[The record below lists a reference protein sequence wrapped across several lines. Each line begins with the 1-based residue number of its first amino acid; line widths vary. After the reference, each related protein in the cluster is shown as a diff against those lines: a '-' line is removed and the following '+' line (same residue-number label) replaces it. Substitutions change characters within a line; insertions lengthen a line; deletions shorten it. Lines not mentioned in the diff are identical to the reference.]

1 MTTPKNGTTAVEV
14 TAPVTAASIATSD
27 RAVAESPSIEP
38 TRSRVEPDEAPAL
51 EPTQTAEEEITQAIQ
66 VLSALATLKL
76 KTQESKDQSLEVLRK
91 IESLF
96 KLEEPISP
104 QDLEELKTG
113 FKTLNKFALAV
124 NQYYETKT
132 RAEDAKKVLDAIL
145 GSFKRS
151 AN

>member
-1 MTTPKNGTTAVEV
+1 MTTPKNGIKAVDV
-14 TAPVTAASIATSD
+14 AAPESAGVALAAD
-27 RAVAESPSIEP
+27 
-38 TRSRVEPDEAPAL
+38 EPDEAVHS
-51 EPTQTAEEEITQAIQ
+51 TQETAASTASKVTHTAEEEITQAIQ
-66 VLSALATLKL
+66 VLSNLATLKL

-104 QDLEELKTG
+104 QDLDELKTG

-132 RAEDAKKVLDAIL
+132 KAEDAKKVLDAIL
-145 GSFKRS
+145 GSFKSS
-151 AN
+151 AS

>member
-1 MTTPKNGTTAVEV
+1 MTTPKNGTAAIEV
-14 TAPVTAASIATSD
+14 TAPATASVAPPN
-27 RAVAESPSIEP
+27 RAVDEPVSPP
-38 TRSRVEPDEAPAL
+38 VKAVEVSETKLTP
-51 EPTQTAEEEITQAIQ
+51 TAEEEITQAIQ
-66 VLSALATLKL
+66 VLSTLATLKL
-76 KTQESKDQSLEVLRK
+76 KTQESKDQSLVVLRK

-104 QDLEELKTG
+104 EDLEELKTG

-132 RAEDAKKVLDAIL
+132 KAEDAKKVLDAIL
-145 GSFKRS
+145 GNFKSS

>member
-1 MTTPKNGTTAVEV
+1 MTTPKNGIKAADVAVSE
-14 TAPVTAASIATSD
+14 TLS
-27 RAVAESPSIEP
+27 
-38 TRSRVEPDEAPAL
+38 VEPVSRELDKPVLDAPEATANLDLMP
-51 EPTQTAEEEITQAIQ
+51 QTAEEEITQAIQ
-66 VLSALATLKL
+66 VLSSLATLKL

-104 QDLEELKTG
+104 QDLDELKTG

-132 RAEDAKKVLDAIL
+132 KAEVAKKVLDEIL
-145 GSFKRS
+145 GSFKS
-151 AN
+151 STN

>member
-14 TAPVTAASIATSD
+14 TAPAAASVTLRD
-27 RAVAESPSIEP
+27 RAVDEP
-38 TRSRVEPDEAPAL
+38 TPTRAEPVPTISASK
-51 EPTQTAEEEITQAIQ
+51 PTQTAEEEITQAIQ
-66 VLSALATLKL
+66 VLSTLATLKL
-76 KTQESKDQSLEVLRK
+76 KTQESKDQSLVVLRK

-104 QDLEELKTG
+104 EDLEELKTG

-132 RAEDAKKVLDAIL
+132 KAEDAKKVLDAIL
-145 GSFKRS
+145 GNFKS
-151 AN
+151 SPS

>member
-1 MTTPKNGTTAVEV
+1 MTTPKNGTKAVEATTPTTV
-14 TAPVTAASIATSD
+14 SMAP
-27 RAVAESPSIEP
+27 AERPVDDEP
-38 TRSRVEPDEAPAL
+38 TRSTELTELAAVPAL
-51 EPTQTAEEEITQAIQ
+51 KPTQTAEEEITQAIQ
-66 VLSALATLKL
+66 VLSNLATLKL
-76 KTQESKDQSLEVLRK
+76 KTQESKDQSVEVLRK

-132 RAEDAKKVLDAIL
+132 KAEAAKKVLDAIL
-145 GSFKRS
+145 GSFKSS

>member
-1 MTTPKNGTTAVEV
+1 MTTPKNGTAAVEV
-14 TAPVTAASIATSD
+14 AAPAAASVTPRD
-27 RAVAESPSIEP
+27 RALNEPTTPQAESARGSE
-38 TRSRVEPDEAPAL
+38 SK
-51 EPTQTAEEEITQAIQ
+51 PTQTAEDEITQAIQ

-76 KTQESKDQSLEVLRK
+76 KTQESKDQSLVVLRK

-104 QDLEELKTG
+104 EDLEELKTG

-132 RAEDAKKVLDAIL
+132 KAEDAKKVLDAIL
-145 GSFKRS
+145 GNFKSS

>member
-1 MTTPKNGTTAVEV
+1 MTTPKNGNTAVEV
-14 TAPVTAASIATSD
+14 TTPVTTSVASSD
-27 RAVAESPSIEP
+27 RAGEKQPASESVDVPESKSP
-38 TRSRVEPDEAPAL
+38 
-51 EPTQTAEEEITQAIQ
+51 QTAEEEITQAIQ

-76 KTQESKDQSLEVLRK
+76 KTQESKDQSLVVLRK

-104 QDLEELKTG
+104 EDLEELKTG

-145 GSFKRS
+145 GSFKSS

>member
-1 MTTPKNGTTAVEV
+1 MTTPKNGTKAVEATTPA
-14 TAPVTAASIATSD
+14 TASMAPAERPVD
-27 RAVAESPSIEP
+27 EP
-38 TRSRVEPDEAPAL
+38 TRSTELTGLAAIPAL
-51 EPTQTAEEEITQAIQ
+51 KPTQTAEEEITQAIQ
-66 VLSALATLKL
+66 VLSNLATLKL
-76 KTQESKDQSLEVLRK
+76 KTQESKDQSVEVLRK

-132 RAEDAKKVLDAIL
+132 KAEAAKQVLDAIL
-145 GSFKRS
+145 GSFRS
-151 AN
+151 NSN

>member
-1 MTTPKNGTTAVEV
+1 MTTPKNGTKAVEATTPATV
-14 TAPVTAASIATSD
+14 SMAP
-27 RAVAESPSIEP
+27 AERPVDDEP
-38 TRSRVEPDEAPAL
+38 TRSTELTELAAVPAL
-51 EPTQTAEEEITQAIQ
+51 KPTQTAEEEITQAIQ
-66 VLSALATLKL
+66 VLSNLATLKL
-76 KTQESKDQSLEVLRK
+76 KTQESKDQSVEVLRK

-132 RAEDAKKVLDAIL
+132 KAEAAKQVLDAIL
-145 GSFKRS
+145 GSFRS
-151 AN
+151 NSN

>member
-1 MTTPKNGTTAVEV
+1 MTTPKNGIKAVDVAAPKSSSVALTT
-14 TAPVTAASIATSD
+14 D
-27 RAVAESPSIEP
+27 
-38 TRSRVEPDEAPAL
+38 EPDEAVHSAPEAAASPASKM
-51 EPTQTAEEEITQAIQ
+51 PQTAEEEITQAIQ
-66 VLSALATLKL
+66 VLSNLATLKL

-104 QDLEELKTG
+104 QDLDELKSG

-132 RAEDAKKVLDAIL
+132 KAEEAKKVLDAIL
-145 GSFKRS
+145 GSFRSS